1 MKWARKHSM
10 DFGGKGVFDEPG
22 NILTWSLFV
31 DEVTTLAQQRF
42 RDPPYSPSFL
52 LLYGLFAVDVL

>member
-1 MKWARKHSM
+1 M